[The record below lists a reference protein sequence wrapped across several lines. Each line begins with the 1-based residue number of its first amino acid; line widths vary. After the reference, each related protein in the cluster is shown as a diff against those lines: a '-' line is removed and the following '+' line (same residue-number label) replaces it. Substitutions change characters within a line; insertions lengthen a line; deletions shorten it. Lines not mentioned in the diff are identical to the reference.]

1 MMYDGLLE
9 CVTVDGVEYPIE
21 TDFRVWV
28 ELYDRICNGS
38 TNGDKANALLGFIS
52 DAGLPLEP
60 GSVDAIMRFFT
71 CGAQGEGKAGGV
83 STPVFDFVRDS
94 EYIYAAFLETYGI
107 DLTHDPLHWQS
118 FIALFRS
125 LPDTCQICKIMHYRS
140 AKMEDVPK
148 HQKRFYAEMK
158 RKYALNGSNQ
168 GKTLKEYVEELKK
181 QQAERQVPALRS
193 GEQPGDDCT

>member
-1 MMYDGLLE
+1 MIYDGLPE
-9 CVTVDGVEYPIE
+9 CVTVDGVEYPIK

-28 ELYDRICNGS
+28 ELYDCICNGS
-38 TNGDKANALLGFIS
+38 TNGDRASALLRFIS
-52 DAGLPLEP
+52 DSGLPLES
-60 GSVDAIMRFFT
+60 GSVDAVIQFFT
-71 CGAQGEGKAGGV
+71 CGTRGEGKA
-83 STPVFDFVRDS
+83 SAASNPVFDFVRDS
-94 EYIYAAFLETYGI
+94 EYIYAAFLEIYGI
-107 DLTHDPLHWQS
+107 DLTRDPLHWQS

-181 QQAERQVPALRS
+181 RQAERKMSTLRG
-193 GEQPGDDCT
+193 GEQSGDDFV

>member
-1 MMYDGLLE
+1 MMYDGLPE
-9 CVTVDGVEYPIE
+9 CVTVNGIEYPIE

-38 TNGDKANALLGFIS
+38 TDGNKASALLEFIS
-52 DAGLPLEP
+52 DAGLPLES
-60 GSVDAIMRFFT
+60 GSVDAIMQFFT
-71 CGAQGEGKAGGV
+71 GGAHREGKP
-83 STPVFDFVRDS
+83 STASSPVFDFVRDS

-107 DLTHDPLHWQS
+107 DLTRDSLHWQA

-125 LPDTCQICKIMHYRS
+125 LPDTCQICKIMYYRS
-140 AKMEDVPK
+140 VKLEDVPK

-181 QQAERQVPALRS
+181 QQAERQVSALRS
-193 GEQPGDDCT
+193 DEQSGNDLT

>member
-1 MMYDGLLE
+1 MIYDELPKY
-9 CVTVDGVEYPIE
+9 VTVDGVEYPVE

-28 ELYDRICNGS
+28 GLYDRICNS
-38 TNGDKANALLGFIS
+38 PTNRDKANALLRFIS
-52 DAGLPLEP
+52 DAGLPLES
-60 GSVDAIMRFFT
+60 GSVDAVMQFFT
-71 CGAQGEGKAGGV
+71 CGTQGEGKASV
-83 STPVFDFVRDS
+83 TLNPVFDFIRDS
-94 EYIYAAFLETYGI
+94 EYIYAAFLETYDI
-107 DLTHDPLHWQS
+107 DLTRDPLHWQS

-140 AKMEDVPK
+140 VKMEDVPK

-181 QQAERQVPALRS
+181 QQAERQVSALRS
-193 GEQPGDDCT
+193 DEQSGNDLI